1 MENKD
6 KKKDLSKYWFALIAG
21 SILVV
26 AFFFIVIMLKLELN
40 SLFIFI

>member
-26 AFFFIVIMLKLELN
+26 AFFFHSDYAKAGTK
-40 SLFIFI
+40 